1 MMEKLS
7 RYKFLG
13 VGKNDKVSITNT
25 PKKERAKNYWQ
36 KVFAMYEILLLQC
49 HFELDYRCD

>member
-1 MMEKLS
+1 MEKLS

-25 PKKERAKNYWQ
+25 PKKGRARNYWQ